1 MRSARLCAYAWPGNI
16 RELQSVLRQA
26 LLHASGTTLLSAFL
40 PNFDHVGAVAP
51 SAGAPSRLDVDAF
64 VRERLV
70 PGANDVYAETHR
82 EVDRLLFVR
91 TLEHTGGNHRD
102 AARILGIS
110 RQTMRVKLRALGIH
124 VAHTVEADDDS
135 AA

>member
-1 MRSARLCAYAWPGNI
+1 M
-16 RELQSVLRQA
+16 
-26 LLHASGTTLLSAFL
+26 
-40 PNFDHVGAVAP
+40 
-51 SAGAPSRLDVDAF
+51 
-64 VRERLV
+64 

-91 TLEHTGGNHRD
+91 ALEHTGGNHRD

-110 RQTMRVKLRALGIH
+110 RQTMRVKLRALGLH

-135 AA
+135 AV